1 MAISPRSM
9 SPDVVS
15 TSAQLAL
22 ADIAALF
29 EDPAWAEVYAACCC
43 DTGET
48 MGLEQ
53 ARSFRDAVM
62 AQNPGNHPERLT
74 LRCLRVGATAVSC
87 LALQMKDRGY
97 TRVDLSDNQLGDHAV
112 LAARSLI
119 RALPKLQWLGIASNL
134 IGPDGAREL
143 AEELEINRMLEGLV
157 LGGNESEF
165 HGARPNSIGAEGLRA
180 ILEAVQRN
188 PHPALTSLTLC
199 NTALSAEAGRHLAGF
214 LESNDMLQHLDLS
227 SNPLSSEGVCAL
239 LPQCSRLRVLN
250 IADTGCRGEL
260 IHSQLCAMLQ
270 KASGLVHLS
279 LAQNPLETR
288 PFRRI
293 SRALASCESL
303 VSLDLE
309 CTSLDTEGVTVL
321 ADALLAA
328 PVQSLTELDLSDN
341 GLSQVEAAAALAHTI
356 ANSVL
361 QVLRL
366 NRNALGDAGIRELA
380 DALDSDVCPS
390 SSLQHL
396 EIGSCRVGTAGAGH
410 LFSCLARNETLR
422 VLRVG
427 DNFLDGALDIGLIE
441 RLTHVTELHL
451 AGNRLS
457 HNSLQ
462 RAAQT
467 CARNRQRARDEGPF
481 ALRAEM
487 HRLLFQE
494 TKRTQARKQVAE
506 DEAEIE
512 TRQCATQHA
521 QFELRQLRATEAEK
535 RHKLMNQI
543 ELEKKLLEESK
554 AELVRINAELIEK
567 TAHYENLSEELQNKC
582 QQREGELTE
591 LQGLC
596 AGVEQEM
603 ENRKVEHPQQVMAV
617 RAQIRMARAD
627 AEQLDQNARKMEKQ
641 VQALSEK
648 SLIDLKP

>member
-1 MAISPRSM
+1 MAGAMVGEPI
-9 SPDVVS
+9 S

-29 EDPAWAEVYAACCC
+29 EDSVWAEVYAACCC

-62 AQNPGNHPERLT
+62 AQNPSNSPERLT

-87 LALQMKDRGY
+87 LALQLKDRGY

-119 RALPKLQWLGIASNL
+119 RALPKLQWLGLASNL

-143 AEELEINRMLEGLV
+143 AEELETNRVLEGLV

-165 HGARPNSIGAEGLRA
+165 HGARPNSIGADGLRA
-180 ILEAVQRN
+180 ILEAVQKN

-199 NTALSAEAGRHLAGF
+199 NTALSAEAGRHLAAF
-214 LESNDMLQHLDLS
+214 LEHDRMLQHLDLS
-227 SNPLSSEGVCAL
+227 SNPLSSEGICAL
-239 LPQCSRLRVLN
+239 LPQCARLRVLN

-270 KASGLVHLS
+270 RASGLVHLS

-293 SRALASCESL
+293 SRALAACESL
-303 VSLDLE
+303 VSLNLE
-309 CTSLDTEGVTVL
+309 CTSMDTEGVTVL

-341 GLSQVEAAAALAHTI
+341 QLSQVEAAAALAHTL

-366 NRNALGDAGIRELA
+366 NRNALGDAGIREIA
-380 DALDSDVCPS
+380 DALDSEVCPVG
-390 SSLQHL
+390 SLQHL
-396 EIGSCRVGTAGAGH
+396 EIGSCRIGTVGAGH
-410 LFSCLARNETLR
+410 LFACLARNETLR
-422 VLRVG
+422 VLRIG
-427 DNFLDGALDIGLIE
+427 DNFLGGALDIALIE
-441 RLTHVTELHL
+441 RLTHVTELQL

-457 HNSLQ
+457 HSALQ

-494 TKRTQARKQVAE
+494 TKLGQARKQVAA
-506 DEAEIE
+506 DDAEIE
-512 TRQCATQHA
+512 SRRLATQHA
-521 QFELRQLRATEAEK
+521 QIELRTLRTLEAEK
-535 RHKLMNQI
+535 RNNLVRQI
-543 ELEKKLLEESK
+543 ELEKRILEESK
-554 AELVRINAELIEK
+554 AELVRIQHALVDK
-567 TAHYENLSEELQNKC
+567 TTHYEDLGVALQKKREAREL
-582 QQREGELTE
+582 ELVD
-591 LQGLC
+591 LQDVC
-596 AGVEQEM
+596 TAVEQDF
-603 ENRKVEHPQQVMAV
+603 ENRKVEHPQQVTAV
-617 RAQIRMARAD
+617 KTQIRMARND

-641 VQALSEK
+641 VQAISEK